1 MFLVPS
7 QKLHP
12 SLLRLFLY
20 VLQLGFLGTHWSR
33 DNALRVNDIPPL
45 PALTIGNQCQ
55 KSLLQL
61 CDFQHASIRMG
72 IALGNYN
79 SILLSNLKVNKHF
92 VIAEIFLI
100 LNFLVILR
108 LYIRLGC
115 KPSPINYSN
124 CFRLFFLEAPVARLP
139 LAVLLIEILHNG
151 AVAFCVKG
159 TEEGLLSN
167 ILIWIIL
174 VVGGGVVVWFRDW
187 YIHLQSML
195 TKGYLD
201 SQLRIMHFLLLL
213 NKCRSRLT
221 SCNGSSVFQLSIRL
235 LIVAFVISGVVALL
249 SIVVMILHFRQVVED
264 VAAETQ
270 AHVDSG
276 VDETSRLLG
285 GQS

>member
-100 LNFLVILR
+100 
-108 LYIRLGC
+108 
-115 KPSPINYSN
+115 
-124 CFRLFFLEAPVARLP
+124 
-139 LAVLLIEILHNG
+139 
-151 AVAFCVKG
+151 
-159 TEEGLLSN
+159 
-167 ILIWIIL
+167 
-174 VVGGGVVVWFRDW
+174 
-187 YIHLQSML
+187 
-195 TKGYLD
+195 
-201 SQLRIMHFLLLL
+201 
-213 NKCRSRLT
+213 
-221 SCNGSSVFQLSIRL
+221 
-235 LIVAFVISGVVALL
+235 
-249 SIVVMILHFRQVVED
+249 
-264 VAAETQ
+264 
-270 AHVDSG
+270 
-276 VDETSRLLG
+276 
-285 GQS
+285 